1 MPGVKKWTE
10 DYENKFLVTFL
21 KSKETK
27 AISKNILNSDHKKFI
42 SSMNKILDCKND
54 DQLVKRIINL
64 GKKYDITEDDL
75 LSERGYSLDL
85 EGKILDKIWSNV

>member
-1 MPGVKKWTE
+1 
-10 DYENKFLVTFL
+10 
-21 KSKETK
+21 
-27 AISKNILNSDHKKFI
+27 
-42 SSMNKILDCKND
+42 MNKILDCKND
-54 DQLVKRIINL
+54 DQLVKRVINL